1 MFEAGSSFGS
11 LGFVCFFLFKGASAR
26 MLTGTGMRSAHFMIG
41 RDYCDICL
49 ELYFLDTMK
58 PTFTNPLFFLT
69 LLFAADC

>member
-1 MFEAGSSFGS
+1 
-11 LGFVCFFLFKGASAR
+11 